1 MRARIYRP
9 SRNAMQSG
17 TARSKHWVLEFA
29 PGEARRTD
37 PLMGWTSSGDTQAQ
51 VRLRFDSQAK
61 AEAYAKAHDIDYIV
75 LPPKTRRP
83 NLRPQGYAENFATDR
98 KQVWTH

>member
-9 SRNAMQSG
+9 SRNTMQSG
-17 TARSKHWVLEFA
+17 TARTRHWVLEFA

-51 VRLRFDSQAK
+51 VRMRFNSQAE
-61 AEAYAKAHDIDYIV
+61 AEAYAKAHGIDYIV
-75 LPPKTRRP
+75 LPPKRREP
-83 NLRPQGYAENFATDR
+83 NIRPQGYAENFSPDR
-98 KQVWTH
+98 RQVWTH